1 MSKMSRRGFVK
12 GTAIG
17 GAAFM
22 ISGTKSSGNII
33 GANDRVRIGVVG
45 TNGRGQS
52 HIDGW
57 LGQPSVELAYLV
69 DVDQDIFREVLRL
82 GRILCDDHRDRLA
95 DMGDAVSR
103 QRGLTDPHIVGTIQ
117 DRTDRLYADEIGRS
131 EYGCA
136 RRHVDPTD
144 TATRDGTAHEPYSEC
159 TTCDIADESTL
170 SDQEGRIFEP
180 TNRSSDPTHSLVI
193 LR

>member
-22 ISGTKSSGNII
+22 ISGTKASGNII

-57 LGQPSVELAYLV
+57 LKEPSV
-69 DVDQDIFREVLRL
+69 
-82 GRILCDDHRDRLA
+82 
-95 DMGDAVSR
+95 
-103 QRGLTDPHIVGTIQ
+103 
-117 DRTDRLYADEIGRS
+117 
-131 EYGCA
+131 
-136 RRHVDPTD
+136 
-144 TATRDGTAHEPYSEC
+144 
-159 TTCDIADESTL
+159 
-170 SDQEGRIFEP
+170 
-180 TNRSSDPTHSLVI
+180 
-193 LR
+193 